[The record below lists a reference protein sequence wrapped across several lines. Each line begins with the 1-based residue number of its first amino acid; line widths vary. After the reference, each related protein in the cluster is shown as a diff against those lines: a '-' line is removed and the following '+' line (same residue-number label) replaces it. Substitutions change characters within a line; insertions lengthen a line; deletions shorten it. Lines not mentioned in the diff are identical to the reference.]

1 MKKRLGRL
9 AAHVLC
15 AVPLAWMTYEL
26 FAGRI
31 HGEWIKEITHRT
43 GFWGLTFITL
53 SLAVTPVRRLLHWNR
68 LVDWRRALGLWGFA
82 YICVHFLVIYLVLDK
97 FFDWHDIVKDV
108 AKRPYIT
115 IGFTGFLMLIP
126 VAVTSTKGWIR
137 RLGRRWT
144 QLHALVYAV
153 ALAGVV
159 HFMWS
164 VKADTAV
171 PTRFAVV
178 LAVLLGLRLVPR
190 EILAWRPRRGAAPAS
205 AADPA
210 AAERSVLE
218 PRGAG

>member
-1 MKKRLGRL
+1 VRRKALRL
-9 AAHVLC
+9 ALHLLC
-15 AVPLAWMTYEL
+15 AAPLAWMTYEL
-26 FAGRI
+26 LAGRI
-31 HGEWIKEITHRT
+31 RGEWIKEITHRT

-53 SLAVTPVRRLLHWNR
+53 SLAVTPLRRLLHWNR
-68 LVDWRRALGLWGFA
+68 LVSWRRMLGLWGFA

-115 IGFTGFLMLIP
+115 VGFTGFLMLIP
-126 VAVTSTKGWIR
+126 IALTSTRGWIR
-137 RLGRRWT
+137 RLGARWT

-164 VKADTAV
+164 VKADVAV

-178 LAVLLGLRLVPR
+178 LAVLLALRLVPR
-190 EILAWRPRRGAAPAS
+190 GALAWRPWTRAVSSPLPLPGSPQVS
-205 AADPA
+205 Q
-210 AAERSVLE
+210 SS
-218 PRGAG
+218 